1 MQEGITVE
9 ALLDS
14 RVTRLVMNLKFA
26 RKQEFKLKKIER
38 PIYMKNM
45 DSLLNKEGSIEY
57 IVKVNIYYQR
67 HRKKTEINIIRGQ
80 KQRMILRILWLTCHN
95 SGIDQRI
102 GKVKIMRCP
111 EKCEKQQRPKQ
122 EKLGW

>member
-1 MQEGITVE
+1 
-9 ALLDS
+9 
-14 RVTRLVMNLKFA
+14 MNLKFV

-67 HRKKTEINIIRGQ
+67 HRKKTELNIIRGQ
-80 KQRMILRILWLTCHN
+80 K
-95 SGIDQRI
+95 
-102 GKVKIMRCP
+102 
-111 EKCEKQQRPKQ
+111 
-122 EKLGW
+122 

>member
-1 MQEGITVE
+1 M
-9 ALLDS
+9 DS

-80 KQRMILRILWLTCHN
+80 K
-95 SGIDQRI
+95 
-102 GKVKIMRCP
+102 
-111 EKCEKQQRPKQ
+111 
-122 EKLGW
+122 